1 MEKVKKTI
9 FEQNGDNKEIENQKK
24 NCRAEKYNK

>member
-9 FEQNGDNKEIENQKK
+9 FEQNGDNKEKTRKRIVGLK
-24 NCRAEKYNK
+24 NIIT